1 MTVLVLSFMFP
12 NDRDSSSGI
21 FVLEQIKALRKAGV
35 TVLVVS
41 PTPWAPRLLKFLPS
55 VRKYAGARPHLVV
68 DGFIIDRPRVP
79 TLPKNLGFAWS
90 GVLFYL
96 SCRRVLAKKMRQT
109 KIDLIHAH
117 GILPDGFAAVLLGRE
132 FHMPVVCTAHGSDV
146 NVYPFMNRFVRWASR
161 WALRRIDRLITVS
174 ESLKKGAIALAGARE
189 IAVVHNGAESETFS
203 AVEKAEARSRLKLN
217 ARGKLVCFVGYLR
230 PEKGVEY
237 LLEAFAGLGRSDT
250 QLCIVGDGPLKETL
264 IAQAERL
271 GILNNCRFVGKQP
284 HKEIPLW
291 ISAADCLVL
300 CSLSEGFPTV
310 LPEAMLC
317 HVPVIATPVGGIPEM
332 IRQGETG
339 LLVPCRDASA
349 LSEALNSLLSNA
361 KLASGIADRAEAL
374 ARASLTWSV
383 NATQTME
390 VYADVLRAFELASS
404 AHQRF
409 AGLHSVHGGSGR

>member
-1 MTVLVLSFMFP
+1 MTILVLSFMFP

-55 VRKYAGARPHLVV
+55 VRKYAGARPHFIV
-68 DGFIIDRPRVP
+68 DELIVDRPRVL

-90 GVLFYL
+90 GLLSYI
-96 SCRRVLAKKMRQT
+96 SCRRLLAKKMRQT

-132 FHMPVVCTAHGSDV
+132 FHVPVVCTAHGSDV
-146 NVYPFMNRFVRWASR
+146 NVYPFMNQFVRWASR
-161 WALRRIDRLITVS
+161 WALRRIDGMITVS
-174 ESLKKGAIALAGARE
+174 ESLKTGAIALAGARD
-189 IAVVHNGAESETFS
+189 ISVVHNGAESEIFR
-203 AVEKAEARSRLKLN
+203 AVEKGEARSRLKLN
-217 ARGKLVCFVGYLR
+217 APGKLVCFVGYLR
-230 PEKGVEY
+230 PEKGLEY
-237 LLEAFAGLGRSDT
+237 LLEAFAVLGRSDT
-250 QLCIVGDGPLKETL
+250 QLCVVGDGPLKETL

-271 GILNNCRFVGKQP
+271 GILNNCRFVGNQP

-291 ISAADCLVL
+291 LSAADCLVL

-317 HVPVIATPVGGIPEM
+317 HVPIIATPVGGTPEM
-332 IRQGETG
+332 IHQGETG
-339 LLVPCRDASA
+339 LLGPCRDATA

-361 KLASGIADRAEAL
+361 QLASGIADRAEAL

-383 NATQTME
+383 NAKQTMD
-390 VYADVLRAFELASS
+390 VYADVLRVFELANSEN
-404 AHQRF
+404 QRF
-409 AGLHSVHGGSGR
+409 AELHSVQGGSGH